1 MAFKIKYLSVGV
13 ILSAVLISAIPAL
26 AVNNGDT
33 PVNTPE
39 SLMRAIKDLSKTH
52 GAKYRGAEYMKRLGD
67 LLKNGKPDPDA
78 LAKLSR
84 EALLANPL
92 LDADKLLVV
101 RRKGEAN
108 RNLNSHTTATINP
121 WKGRGRRRKKGQ
133 KTPPKPGWDNEIS
146 VISNLRGAAKASTL
160 FRHPGGSVIK
170 HIELHWDAKKI
181 MFSGGGS
188 NKAWGVLE
196 VGVDGKNFREL
207 TPSDQSD
214 VHWFDSCYLPEKDYI
229 VTASTAGMQGLPCEN
244 GGKPMVNLYK
254 VNTKTKKVRQLTF
267 EQDSDWH
274 PRVHHNGRVI
284 YLRWEYT
291 DIPHYYS
298 RYMFHMNPDGTGQ
311 MELWGSGSY
320 FPTAY
325 CWARPV
331 PNHSSMLIGTVSGH
345 HAKSETGRLLLI
357 DPSLGRKYPF

>member
-170 HIELHWDAKKI
+170 HIE
-181 MFSGGGS
+181 
-188 NKAWGVLE
+188 
-196 VGVDGKNFREL
+196 
-207 TPSDQSD
+207 
-214 VHWFDSCYLPEKDYI
+214 
-229 VTASTAGMQGLPCEN
+229 
-244 GGKPMVNLYK
+244 
-254 VNTKTKKVRQLTF
+254 
-267 EQDSDWH
+267 
-274 PRVHHNGRVI
+274 
-284 YLRWEYT
+284 
-291 DIPHYYS
+291 
-298 RYMFHMNPDGTGQ
+298 
-311 MELWGSGSY
+311 
-320 FPTAY
+320 
-325 CWARPV
+325 
-331 PNHSSMLIGTVSGH
+331 
-345 HAKSETGRLLLI
+345 
-357 DPSLGRKYPF
+357 